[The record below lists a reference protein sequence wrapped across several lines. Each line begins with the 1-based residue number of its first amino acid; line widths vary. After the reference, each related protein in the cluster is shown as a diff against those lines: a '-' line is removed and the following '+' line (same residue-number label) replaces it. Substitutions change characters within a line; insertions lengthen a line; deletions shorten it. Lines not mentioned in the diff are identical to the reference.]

1 MEIKEIV
8 SYFLNTESNILEVS
22 FRTID
27 DEDDV
32 LRTDNIDYLIAEEY
46 GFVLESESFE
56 FYGEEYEDDD
66 DDELLEEEFK
76 IELDEYELISFLNE
90 YYEINPKS
98 LPKPELY

>member
-8 SYFLNTESNILEVS
+8 SYFLSTDSNILEVS

-32 LRTDNIDYLIAEEY
+32 LRTDNIDYSVTEEY
-46 GFVLESESFE
+46 GFVLEADTFGFYDSEF
-56 FYGEEYEDDD
+56 D
-66 DDELLEEEFK
+66 EEEDLFEEDSK
-76 IELDEYELISFLNE
+76 IELDEDELISFLNE

>member
-8 SYFLNTESNILEVS
+8 SYFLNAESNILEI
-22 FRTID
+22 FLRTID

-32 LRTDNIDYLIAEEY
+32 LRTDNIDYSITEEY
-46 GFVLESESFE
+46 GFVLESDTFGFYDSE
-56 FYGEEYEDDD
+56 FD
-66 DDELLEEEFK
+66 EEEDLFEEDSK
-76 IELDEYELISFLNE
+76 IELDEDELISFLNE

>member
-8 SYFLNTESNILEVS
+8 SYFLNAESNILEIF

-32 LRTDNIDYLIAEEY
+32 LRTDNIDYSITEEY
-46 GFVLESESFE
+46 GFVLESDTFG
-56 FYGEEYEDDD
+56 FY
-66 DDELLEEEFK
+66 DDEFDEEDLFEEESK
-76 IELDEYELISFLNE
+76 IELDEDELISFLNE

>member
-32 LRTDNIDYLIAEEY
+32 LRTDSIDYLVTQEY
-46 GFVLESESFE
+46 GFVLESDNFG
-56 FYGEEYEDDD
+56 FY
-66 DDELLEEEFK
+66 DDEFDEEEELFDEKSK
-76 IELDEYELISFLNE
+76 IELDEDELISFLNE

-98 LPKPELY
+98 LPKAELY

>member
-8 SYFLNTESNILEVS
+8 SYFLNSESNILEVS

-32 LRTDNIDYLIAEEY
+32 LRTDNIDYSVTEEY
-46 GFVLESESFE
+46 GFVLESENFG
-56 FYGEEYEDDD
+56 FY
-66 DDELLEEEFK
+66 DDEFNEEDLFEEESK
-76 IELDEYELISFLNE
+76 IELDEDELISFLNE

-98 LPKPELY
+98 LPKAELY

>member
-8 SYFLNTESNILEVS
+8 SYFLNAGSNILEVS

-32 LRTDNIDYLIAEEY
+32 LRTDNIDYSVTEEY
-46 GFVLESESFE
+46 GFVLESDTFGFYDSEFEDEEDLFEKES
-56 FYGEEYEDDD
+56 
-66 DDELLEEEFK
+66 K
-76 IELDEYELISFLNE
+76 IELDEDELISFLNE

>member
-1 MEIKEIV
+1 M
-8 SYFLNTESNILEVS
+8 EVS

-32 LRTDNIDYLIAEEY
+32 LRTDNSDYSITEEY
-46 GFVLESESFE
+46 GFVLESENFGFYDDE
-56 FYGEEYEDDD
+56 FDD
-66 DDELLEEEFK
+66 DDEVFEEELK
-76 IELDEYELISFLNE
+76 IELDEDELISFLNE